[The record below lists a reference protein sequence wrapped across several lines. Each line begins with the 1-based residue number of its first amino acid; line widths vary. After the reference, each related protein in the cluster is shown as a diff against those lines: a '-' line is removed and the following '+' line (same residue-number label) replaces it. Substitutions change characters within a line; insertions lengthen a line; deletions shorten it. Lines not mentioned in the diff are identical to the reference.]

1 MANERRTQTK
11 RRRLQR
17 RNHPDKGAAIK
28 VEPIRDLAVIAQ
40 ILHLLQDKPR
50 DLCLFTL
57 GINTAYRANELL
69 SLQVGDV
76 MHLRVG
82 DTLTRKQSKT
92 GEYRYITVNS
102 AVYNIFQTW
111 LAIHPNPHP
120 KEPLFISR
128 KTGEALTVSTLGQ
141 MVKDWCF
148 KVGVNG
154 NYASHT
160 LRKTW
165 GYQQRV
171 WKHAPLPLL
180 VRAFGHKS
188 EAQTLDYLGIV
199 PQEIQDLYINME
211 LDMTHLKDEITR
223 DDLTDKED
231 VAAGLLLFHDDMNSF
246 LAVMTFYYESIIT
259 LTEHPEHGLRGIE
272 RTQQGIVETGRHI
285 LQEGHLLSQRLESLR
300 QQFQNTSH
308 FTKPP
313 PKIIGS

>member
-1 MANERRTQTK
+1 MSHAKGTQAQ
-11 RRRLQR
+11 RRRMQR
-17 RNHPDKGAAIK
+17 RNHPDRGAAIK
-28 VEPIRDLAVIAQ
+28 VEPLRDRAFIAS
-40 ILHLLQDKPR
+40 ILVLLQDKPR

-76 MHLRVG
+76 MHLIIG

-92 GEYRYITVNS
+92 GEYRYITVNG
-102 AVYNIFQTW
+102 AVFEVLRTW
-111 LAIHPNPHP
+111 LSSHPDPQP
-120 KEPLFISR
+120 KSPLFISR

-141 MVKDWCF
+141 MVKDWCA
-148 KVGVNG
+148 KVGATG

-171 WKHAPLPLL
+171 WKHAPLSLL

-211 LDMTHLKDEITR
+211 LDMTHLKDEMTHSNKGKQ
-223 DDLTDKED
+223 DDIDT
-231 VAAGLLLFHDDMNSF
+231 ALLLFHDDLNSF
-246 LAVMTFYYESIIT
+246 LSVIGFYCESVAT
-259 LTEHPEHGLRGIE
+259 LSEHSL
-272 RTQQGIVETGRHI
+272 QGIDHSHRGTVEMGKRI
-285 LQEGHLLSQRLESLR
+285 VGEGHIFSQRLAALR
-300 QQFQNTSH
+300 QQVQTSSH
-308 FTKPP
+308 STLNDTHLPDSEEK
-313 PKIIGS
+313 